1 VNLRLTSGSAEITR
15 GIGEALGRAA
25 TGPLAFLLTGDYG
38 TGKTTFV
45 QGLARG
51 LDIAGPVRSPSYNI
65 LKRYS
70 GRLVLVH
77 ADLYRTR
84 SAPEVDELG
93 IHEIAAADGI
103 LAVEWP
109 GRYLPPLSEMPCIAV
124 SFSFPA
130 DMPLSRHSA
139 CAGEEVDTRRNLE
152 FQWQDDCPATIKA
165 VLHALAA
172 R

>member
-109 GRYLPPLSEMPCIAV
+109 GRYLRPLSEMPCIAV

>member
-1 VNLRLTSGSAEITR
+1 MHLRLTSGGPDVTR
-15 GIGEALGRAA
+15 GIGEAVGRIAE
-25 TGPLAFLLTGDYG
+25 GPLALLLVGDYG

-51 LDIAGPVRSPSYNI
+51 LAIPGPVRSPSFNI
-65 LKRYS
+65 LKRYDG

-84 SAPEVDELG
+84 SEPDIEELG
-93 IHEIAAADGI
+93 IPDILTAHAI

-109 GRYLPPLSEMPCIAV
+109 GRYLPPAREMPNV
-124 SFSFPA
+124 SVTFSVPA
-130 DMPLSRHSA
+130 ST
-139 CAGEEVDTRRNLE
+139 AGKRADEGRRNLE
-152 FQWQDDCPATIKA
+152 FSWQSDCPEA
-165 VLHALAA
+165 VAEVLGALAA

>member
-1 VNLRLTSGSAEITR
+1 
-15 GIGEALGRAA
+15 
-25 TGPLAFLLTGDYG
+25 
-38 TGKTTFV
+38 
-45 QGLARG
+45 
-51 LDIAGPVRSPSYNI
+51 VRSPSYNI

-70 GRLVLVH
+70 GRLVLLH

-93 IHEIAAADGI
+93 IYDIADAHGI

-109 GRYLPPLSEMPCIAV
+109 GRYLPPLSEMPCISV

-130 DMPLSRHSA
+130 DMPLGRQPSA
-139 CAGEEVDTRRNLE
+139 GTAARATEEVDTRRNLE
-152 FQWQDDCPATIKA
+152 FQWQDDCPEILKA
-165 VLHALAA
+165 VLNALAA